1 MSFCVEDG
9 KHIYLFSLLLLC
21 ILVVF
26 VDAELLA
33 DLLLELGIVELG
45 ASVAHDD
52 ERLGQEVLLVECK
65 ERGEHHLFGEVP
77 RRTQHHQAQV
87 AVATTLGLLFV
98 LLLVLAHLE
107 SLLEFVF
114 SCSTLEL
121 SATCLCEVDLICW
134 QEAPS
139 VAPIAAIEGSCD
151 EIWSRGAPY
160 FHLFVFP
167 LARLSLLLVRKFR
180 AREENIKKT

>member
-1 MSFCVEDG
+1 VHGGVIAMSFCVEDG

-87 AVATTLGLLFV
+87 AVATLGLLFV

-114 SCSTLEL
+114 FLFYSRAECYL
-121 SATCLCEVDLICW
+121 SM
-134 QEAPS
+134 
-139 VAPIAAIEGSCD
+139 
-151 EIWSRGAPY
+151 
-160 FHLFVFP
+160 
-167 LARLSLLLVRKFR
+167 
-180 AREENIKKT
+180 